1 MLAVAPVN
9 KVGKGRRGVSGPLAS
24 KSPDTALGHTHP
36 LPMFKPAEG
45 DIDTGE
51 AQGTSLQHSQ
61 AQRALLK
68 LNLQRQKPLEH
79 RGGYPGTPEMNG
91 L

>member
-1 MLAVAPVN
+1 MLAVAPVGQ
-9 KVGKGRRGVSGPLAS
+9 VGKDHRGVSGCLAS
-24 KSPDTALGHTHP
+24 KSPDTALGHTHS

-61 AQRALLK
+61 AQLEYKLSTLK
-68 LNLQRQKPLEH
+68 SQLAEAEASR
-79 RGGYPGTPEMNG
+79 T
-91 L
+91 